1 MTIPNWLLF
10 LGLLLLT
17 MLVVN
22 TALRRLPLTSAMVYL
37 VIGWVLGPAVL
48 GSLRPD
54 PRMHAAL
61 LGAAAE
67 LGLLISL
74 FAVGMQLRTASPAR
88 QWWLPAKLAFV
99 SLGLMVLMISAAAVA
114 FLGLNWG
121 WAIVLGG
128 ILAPTDPVLA
138 SALQPEEGVEPNSVI
153 ATLAAEGGL
162 NDGAAYPFVMLGLA
176 VAGLGDRSFL
186 HWLTVDFAWATVGG
200 MGIGF
205 ALGALVGKGV
215 VLLRGHHGQALG
227 LDVFLGL
234 GLIGT
239 SYGLAHLCG
248 ASGFLAVFS
257 AGLAL
262 GRVREY
268 PALGSEALEV
278 PASSSGHTYATLAS
292 HSHHASSTMLG
303 SVVGFTEQMEKIC
316 EMALVMLVGAMLPY
330 APMTAAVSWFVPLLL
345 LVLRPLSVLPCY
357 IGERVGAAHV
367 GLASWF
373 GIRGIGSLFYLL
385 FVLRAGVPPATAD
398 ILMSLTLWTIA
409 ASIVLHGLTAG
420 PTMGWISRRAAL
432 QRLKRDSA

>member
-1 MTIPNWLLF
+1 MLL
-10 LGLLLLT
+10 
-17 MLVVN
+17 VN

-37 VIGWVLGPAVL
+37 VIGWVLGPAVMD
-48 GSLRPD
+48 SLRPD
-54 PRMHAAL
+54 PRAHATL
-61 LGAAAE
+61 LGAASE

-74 FAVGMQLRTASPAR
+74 FAVGMQLRTGLRAR

-99 SLGLMVLMISAAAVA
+99 SLGLTVLMVSAAAVP

-138 SALQPEEGVEPNSVI
+138 SALQPEEGVEPNPVI
-153 ATLAAEGGL
+153 AALAAEGGL

-176 VAGLGDRSFL
+176 VAGLGDRSLL
-186 HWLTVDFAWATVGG
+186 HWLTMDFAWATVGG
-200 MGIGF
+200 IGIGF
-205 ALGALVGKGV
+205 ALGALVGKTVV
-215 VLLRGHHGQALG
+215 VLRGQHGQALG

-239 SYGLAHLCG
+239 SYGLAHFCG

-268 PALGSEALEV
+268 PAFGSEALEI
-278 PASSSGHTYATLAS
+278 PSSSSGHTYATLAS
-292 HSHHASSTMLG
+292 HSHHASSTMRG
-303 SVVGFTEQMEKIC
+303 SVVGFNEQIEKIC

-330 APMTAAVSWFVPLLL
+330 APVIAAVWWFVPLLL
-345 LVLRPLSVLPCY
+345 LLVRPLSVLPSY
-357 IGERVGAAHV
+357 LGERVGATHLA
-367 GLASWF
+367 LASWF

-385 FVLRAGVPPATAD
+385 FVLSAGGPPHAAD
-398 ILMSLTLWTIA
+398 ILISLTLWTIA
-409 ASIVLHGLTAG
+409 ASIVLHGLTAR
-420 PTMGWISRRAAL
+420 PLMRWVSRREAH
-432 QRLKRDSA
+432 RRP